1 MVNSVPVTSA
11 TVVKVR
17 STDSGTT
24 NDPTN
29 GLGTVSLTPPS
40 IAASKRPPLLVRLTS
55 DASNAKSIFRPAAVA
70 IPGKSLTPV
79 WATLTTISVPD
90 PATVPAVPPSPGT
103 CVRVTLGPCAEACP
117 ANNSNAKAVVNKR
130 LFFKNITNS
139 SIENGIGK
147 PHKGN
152 FPIHRRIT

>member
-24 NDPTN
+24 SGSTN
-29 GLGTVSLTPPS
+29 GAGKVSVVP
-40 IAASKRPPLLVRLTS
+40 ACKRPPVPVRLTL
-55 DASNAKSIFRPAAVA
+55 DASNANSIFRPAAVA

-90 PATVPAVPPSPGT
+90 PATVPSVPPSPGT
-103 CVRVTLGPCAEACP
+103 CVRVTPGPCAEACP